1 MHSVSHDALFGLF
14 LFVYWAVTPR
24 PGFCPGT
31 VGPLHKHLSQPH
43 LKTSGKFDSK
53 GSTNSSSQVRKALT
67 PHYTYL
73 LGSSQGCI
81 PLIFNPLWSSPPAE
95 RGRGKSIQLSL
106 VPLHGYQKC
115 RGCKVANFQQLLE
128 QYFLN
133 SILLYC
139 HGMLDASSTQ
149 DWQF

>member
-24 PGFCPGT
+24 PGFCPDT

-43 LKTSGKFDSK
+43 LKASGKFDSK
-53 GSTNSSSQVRKALT
+53 GRTNSSSQVRKALT

-73 LGSSQGCI
+73 LGSSQVCI
-81 PLIFNPLWSSPPAE
+81 PLIFNPPQSSPPAE
-95 RGRGKSIQLSL
+95 RGRGKSVQLSL

-115 RGCKVANFQQLLE
+115 RGCRVSNFQQLLE
-128 QYFLN
+128 QPFLN
-133 SILLYC
+133 SIPSLLSWNAGC
-139 HGMLDASSTQ
+139 
-149 DWQF
+149 